1 MVASMVRLMPILNSD
16 GKITRLRVSVP
27 RVDVLLDEPGGK
39 YMLEENLPARAGQ
52 ELRAHRAPSLKKLV
66 RWAMECQSAEE
77 LGKKLRRRYQRRNSA
92 GGSRPAAPTPPTRP
106 SSIGCSDR
114 IERGPYLRPKTN
126 VWRAV
131 TRPGSDVQAV
141 IACLPLPPFAAGKHN
156 GPRIAPSGAV
166 IARRPELTNEA
177 TPMLAEKFILLMET
191 LKSHASPDGAPR
203 VVSTSPHVPVKL
215 PAASNK

>member
-77 LGKKLRRRYQRRNSA
+77 LGKKLRRRCRRQQQRR
-92 GGSRPAAPTPPTRP
+92 GIETGRPNATDEAEL
-106 SSIGCSDR
+106 DR
-114 IERGPYLRPKTN
+114 
-126 VWRAV
+126 
-131 TRPGSDVQAV
+131 
-141 IACLPLPPFAAGKHN
+141 
-156 GPRIAPSGAV
+156 
-166 IARRPELTNEA
+166 
-177 TPMLAEKFILLMET
+177 LLGQ
-191 LKSHASPDGAPR
+191 D
-203 VVSTSPHVPVKL
+203 
-215 PAASNK
+215 